1 MRILVCGGRD
11 FVDVPLLW
19 RVLDRLDED
28 SGPQGVRL
36 VIEGA
41 SDDVT
46 GPYKGADYWAH
57 QWALARG
64 KPTIRQHADWKQYGK
79 AAGPRRNGVMLKE
92 HKPAW
97 LVAFPGG
104 RGTSDMITK
113 AQAAGIHVQM
123 VTG

>member
-1 MRILVCGGRD
+1 MRIIVCGGRD
-11 FVDVPLLW
+11 FVNVPLLW
-19 RVLDRLDED
+19 RVLDQLDSD
-28 SGPQGVRL
+28 SGPHGISV

-57 QWALARG
+57 QWAMARG
-64 KPTIRQHADWKQYGK
+64 KPTIRQHADWKQYGRS
-79 AAGPRRNGVMLKE
+79 AGPRRNGVMLKE
-92 HKPAW
+92 HGPEW

-104 RGTSDMITK
+104 KGTANMISQ
-113 AQAAGIHVQM
+113 AQDAGVYVQI